1 MRAKKI
7 KKRVNS
13 KGRNSFINQHKIK
26 MKNKKNIKVF
36 IGGLVIGSIT
46 GAILGGLAIANVMAI
61 AFINAG
67 LLIK

>member
-1 MRAKKI
+1 MEKSTKT
-7 KKRVNS
+7 
-13 KGRNSFINQHKIK
+13 
-26 MKNKKNIKVF
+26 F